1 MELSENETKRDKM
14 TFGSFSNI
22 NNNGLTSMINNSSNN
37 LNIGLI
43 RNEELSKMFP
53 TPPSIEQHTNSSPG
67 GVCGNISD
75 GKEDPNEMTSLAK
88 SESYLNFGSP
98 PEEPIEDWS
107 YVFIPTKM
115 SVIVTSSKYAPL
127 NNLLSQT
134 LPSINLPTNC
144 SYKPSWIKQKEQD
157 EERKKQL
164 EASGVKPSPAM
175 VVDGVQTII
184 KKEIK
189 MEVDIKKEIKQE
201 AMSPMPVKSQF
212 PMTSPF
218 GGARNPKNDP
228 GSTIINKLLSQGPT
242 PPPNMSRNTI
252 HPSMESPSTSSNMQS
267 NFNSSSYGQ
276 QDSMFR
282 KSMGLPMAPAHHS
295 QPPPPY
301 DVAIH
306 SPSLNSNLN
315 ATNND
320 DISNNNNKKSVSNMK
335 NNSFMRQT
343 KMGHKAPEANSL
355 LVNVLLYDTSL
366 NIFRD
371 HNFDSCTI
379 CVCNAG
385 PKCVGNIR
393 GLDSGIY
400 LSLASSCHFN
410 ENLTTIVERSQEGK
424 LSASKRDQSGIKY
437 MGNNRNLMNH
447 LTNDSPGS
455 ISSISSCSS
464 SGSSSSS
471 SSGSSSS
478 SCEAMSPCVGNVQLM
493 LTGYPDDDPIFCR
506 CGFSAVVNRRLA
518 HQTGLFYEDEMEIT
532 GMAKDP
538 SAHKKRSLL
547 SLLLK
552 QGQKKFNQSEEEKQK
567 HGGAIEATT
576 KEVPEV
582 SLANLAP
589 VFDLLRNQCTLFQN
603 SSNSVQRA
611 IKHLNQEKYSP
622 IIANKHVNILEFI
635 DAFDIV
641 TLALEQSRY
650 IFERFD
656 GYNNRQLYIPN
667 QKQVEKR
674 SSANY
679 QAISVHK
686 WPYLNAGGPKSN
698 QDIIRVMKSMQVLL
712 QKAFNQNGTTGL
724 WDAPYAVRGPLTW
737 REFHRLAGRGIG
749 QCEPQPVPSI
759 VVGHDKE
766 WLCISPY
773 ALQFWDKL
781 LLEPYSHPRDIAY
794 IVVSPD
800 NNFLTARVK
809 TFFKELSTTYE
820 MCRLGRHQPIKGW
833 EGILR
838 VGKTSILQENTNT
851 LDDDWLQTIDSNKLN
866 ELLRLYGI
874 TFQQQLVPYLSKI
887 PQDRSLLNP
896 PEGFNS
902 QHHRSSSSL
911 SSQMFPPHTPEPNLS
926 ANGGASS
933 SQCDKGPNTPKSD
946 HDESKD
952 NLNSSASTS
961 EIMSQQLD
969 QVANPPH
976 IVLYIVEPFTSG
988 TDSTSLERVACLS
1001 LLKYYSNVL
1010 NAVPESI
1017 KTNISVQIVA
1027 QESILE
1033 LGKNRDITRW
1043 SDHMRNLAL
1052 NVFTQSHRYLS
1063 HSNSI
1068 KSLTG
1073 FGTAANAEAFMKTKD
1088 DKNKTAI
1095 KLYTPPYILTT
1106 RNAKSENAENFG
1118 QTGIEQQCS
1127 SIMYCCYCM
1136 SEDQSMLLAVVTDER
1151 GEFLENCTI
1160 NIDIP
1165 NRKRRKKT
1173 SARRIGLQK
1182 LMDFIL
1188 GVMSQ
1193 TVKPWRLVIGRIG
1206 RIGHG
1211 ELKGW
1216 SWLLSKPN
1224 LVKASKYLKDIC
1236 KQCSVM
1242 YPQAVPSIWSACLVT
1257 LEPDSNF
1264 RVMPDQFTPDE
1275 RFSQR
1280 STQSPLSTPQDVTC
1294 THILVFPTSAILQV
1308 CPKPH
1313 LSF

>member
-1 MELSENETKRDKM
+1 M
-14 TFGSFSNI
+14 TFSSFANL
-22 NNNGLTSMINNSSNN
+22 NNNGLTSLINSSHNMST
-37 LNIGLI
+37 IGLI

-53 TPPSIEQHTNSSPG
+53 TPPSIEQHTHSSPG
-67 GVCGNISD
+67 GLCGNISD
-75 GKEDPNEMTSLAK
+75 SLMESNEMTK
-88 SESYLNFGSP
+88 SEYNSFGTP

-107 YVFIPTKM
+107 YVFIPNKT
-115 SVIVTSSKYAPL
+115 STIVGSSKYAPL

-134 LPSINLPTNC
+134 LPSINLPSNC
-144 SYKPSWIKQKEQD
+144 NYKPSWIKQKEQD
-157 EERKKQL
+157 EVRKKQQL
-164 EASGVKPSPAM
+164 EVNTNKPEIVKKDPKMLTEVP
-175 VVDGVQTII
+175 TIEI

-189 MEVDIKKEIKQE
+189 ME
-201 AMSPMPVKSQF
+201 AMSPMSNKPF

-218 GGARNPKNDP
+218 GGRNPKNDP
-228 GSTIINKLLSQGPT
+228 GSTIITKLLNSGHT
-242 PPPNMSRNTI
+242 PPPNMFKNSV
-252 HPSMESPSTSSNMQS
+252 HPSMESPSHANMQS
-267 NFNSSSYGQ
+267 SYNSPYGGPMG
-276 QDSMFR
+276 QDTMFR
-282 KSMGLPMAPAHHS
+282 KTMGIQMPPAHHS

-306 SPSLNSNLN
+306 SPSLNSNLSVVN
-315 ATNND
+315 NND
-320 DISNNNNKKSVSNMK
+320 DISNNNKKNVSNNTFNRQAK
-335 NNSFMRQT
+335 NGL
-343 KMGHKAPEANSL
+343 KPPEANSL

-400 LSLASSCHFN
+400 LSLAASCHFN
-410 ENLTTIVERSQEGK
+410 ENLTTIVERSEDGK
-424 LSASKRDQSGIKY
+424 VSASKRDHQSGIKY

-447 LTNDSPGS
+447 LSGEMTN
-455 ISSISSCSS
+455 ISSISS
-464 SGSSSSS
+464 SGSSKSSC
-471 SSGSSSS
+471 SGSTNNSLDL
-478 SCEAMSPCVGNVQLM
+478 MSPFISNVQLM

-538 SAHKKRSLL
+538 SGFKKRSLL
-547 SLLLK
+547 SLLVK
-552 QGQKKFNQSEEEKQK
+552 QNQSKNNEDSKK
-567 HGGAIEATT
+567 NHGAIESAT
-576 KEVPEV
+576 KELQEL
-582 SLANLAP
+582 SLANLSP
-589 VFDLLRNQCTLFQN
+589 IFDLLRNQCTLFQN
-603 SSNSVQRA
+603 SSNSIQRA

-622 IIANKHVNILEFI
+622 IVANKHVNILEYI
-635 DAFDIV
+635 DAYDIV
-641 TLALEQSRY
+641 TLALEQGRY

-667 QKQVEKR
+667 QQNQVEKR
-674 SSANY
+674 SSSS
-679 QAISVHK
+679 QHSISVHK
-686 WPYLNAGGPKSN
+686 WPYLNAAGPKSN

-766 WLCISPY
+766 WLCVSPY

-794 IVVSPD
+794 IVVTPD
-800 NNFLTARVK
+800 NDFITSRVK

-833 EGILR
+833 DGILR
-838 VGKTSILQENTNT
+838 VGKSLIKHENS
-851 LDDDWLQTIDSNKLN
+851 LDDDWLQSLDSNKLN
-866 ELLRLYGI
+866 ELLKLYGI
-874 TFQQQLVPYLSKI
+874 VFQQQLVPYLSKI
-887 PQDRSLLNP
+887 PQDKSLLYP
-896 PEGFNS
+896 PDSFFSNAYKD
-902 QHHRSSSSL
+902 HHAHLRPTSL
-911 SSQMFPPHTPEPNLS
+911 SSPMLPPHTPEPNMSS
-926 ANGGASS
+926 ANGGTSS
-933 SQCDKGPNTPKSD
+933 MTIEKGPNTPKSD
-946 HDESKD
+946 QDESKD
-952 NLNSSASTS
+952 ILNSSATTS
-961 EIMSQQLD
+961 EILSQQLD
-969 QVANPPH
+969 QLANPPH

-1010 NAVPESI
+1010 TAVPESI
-1017 KTNISVQIVA
+1017 RTNMSVQIVA

-1073 FGTAANAEAFMKTKD
+1073 FGTAANAETFMKTKD
-1088 DKNKTAI
+1088 EKNKAAV
-1095 KLYTPPYILTT
+1095 KLYTPPYILST
-1106 RNAKSENAENFG
+1106 RNAKSENVENFG
-1118 QTGIEQQCS
+1118 QSGIEQQCS
-1127 SIMYCCYCM
+1127 SIMYCCYCL

-1165 NRKRRKKT
+1165 NRKRRKRT

-1193 TVKPWRLVIGRIG
+1193 TVKAWRLVIGRIG

-1216 SWLLSKPN
+1216 SWLLNKPN

-1308 CPKPH
+1308 RNFTSISNK
-1313 LSF
+1313 LY